1 MRVRRLDSNHDWT
14 FGQGIN
20 NYARESE
27 AIAQCVKTRLWSF
40 VNDWFLNLEHG
51 MDWLYLKEKA
61 NLDAIELAVKK
72 QVLQTKGVVRIT
84 DYHAELDPNSRVIT
98 ISVDYLDIYGE
109 RNRATAEK

>member
-1 MRVRRLDSNHDWT
+1 MIVRRLDSNHDWT

-72 QVLQTKGVVRIT
+72 QVLQTEGVVRIT
-84 DYHAELDPNSRVIT
+84 DYHAEPDSNSRVIT